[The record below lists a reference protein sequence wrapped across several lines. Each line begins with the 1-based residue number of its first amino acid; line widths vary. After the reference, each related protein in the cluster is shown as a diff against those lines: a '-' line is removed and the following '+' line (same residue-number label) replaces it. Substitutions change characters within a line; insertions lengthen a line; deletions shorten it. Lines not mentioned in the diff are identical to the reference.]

1 MAKDFVFV
9 VFSNYNYKEHKYNV
23 LKECLKSWVSDENYK
38 FAPQDIEIIDIC
50 INPENDDKMFVVST
64 NKEWLKLRGLESIID
79 NELFSAS
86 TYSITLYVLF
96 IVSQPYFLIALPNGV
111 SHCFVNASY
120 LCLLMR
126 FLCKHEV

>member
-64 NKEWLKLRGLESIID
+64 NKEWLKSHGLESIID
-79 NELFSAS
+79 NELFAAS
-86 TYSITLYVLF
+86 TYLSACTDRITF
-96 IVSQPYFLIALPNGV
+96 IV
-111 SHCFVNASY
+111 
-120 LCLLMR
+120 
-126 FLCKHEV
+126 